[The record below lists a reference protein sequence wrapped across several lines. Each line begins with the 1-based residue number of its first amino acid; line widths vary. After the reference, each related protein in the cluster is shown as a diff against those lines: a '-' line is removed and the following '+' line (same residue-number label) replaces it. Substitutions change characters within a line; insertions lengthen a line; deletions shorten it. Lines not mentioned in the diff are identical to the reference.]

1 MKLCRQVWLFPLLAW
16 GLSLGASPSLSQ
28 TAGSE
33 GEVAA
38 PKVLVTLKPLHGLV
52 AAVMDGAGEP
62 ELWIDADLSPH
73 SFAMSPSDAR
83 ALEAADLVIWLGAEA
98 EPLVAKAVAELAKD
112 DLALA
117 DLDGLLRLAPRDLRQ
132 ADHHHEALHGDEG
145 HDDHDH
151 DEGHDDH
158 DHDEGHDDHG
168 HDEGHDDHGHDEGHD
183 DHDHDE
189 GHDDHNHDEGH
200 DDHNHDEGHD
210 DHDHDEGH
218 DDHDHDE
225 GHDDHDHDEGHD
237 DHGHDEGHDAHDEG
251 HLHGHEASGSLDSHM
266 WLDPLNGAIF
276 ARGIAQALAARDA
289 SRAEGYHANAE
300 ALVLRLEALHE
311 RLTQRMTPLK
321 GRAFVVVHDAFAY
334 FENRYG
340 LRAVGSQLADHDHA
354 GTSLR
359 SQRALR
365 RAIMAHAD
373 GSVCLFREV
382 GLDKALVSSMAQDL
396 RREGI
401 TVRQETLDPR
411 GALLASGAGHYEG
424 LLEDVAERFVRCL
437 SD

>member
-200 DDHNHDEGHD
+200 DDH
-210 DHDHDEGH
+210 
-218 DDHDHDE
+218 
-225 GHDDHDHDEGHD
+225 
-237 DHGHDEGHDAHDEG
+237 DEG

-289 SRAEGYHANAE
+289 LRAEGYHANAE